1 MDFVK
6 TSSMLHICRSLG
18 ISHSDIG
25 DCKFFIAVEVEVM
38 PEFDALD
45 HDDLLGEDLE
55 GVHVVARLG
64 GDGDGHIPFGV
75 GDVFE
80 GAGLVVDLG
89 DLDLLGIGGG
99 VVDAFES
106 LGEGEGGDG
115 GGVPGGDPEFLE
127 LLLGRVDGDLVAVHV
142 PGEGLG
148 VAYFGDLEAE
158 VDGGVL
164 LLTGVVLVAGDG
176 AHGAEDDG
184 GHGEDGVK
192 VFHSGIVF

>member
-1 MDFVK
+1 
-6 TSSMLHICRSLG
+6 
-18 ISHSDIG
+18 
-25 DCKFFIAVEVEVM
+25 M

-64 GDGDGHIPFGV
+64 GDGDGRIPFGV

-99 VVDAFES
+99 VVYAFEP
-106 LGEGEGGDG
+106 LGERERGDG

-127 LLLGRVDGDLVAVHV
+127 LLLGGVDGDLVAVHV

-148 VAYFGDLEAE
+148 VAEFGDLEAE

-164 LLTGVVLVAGDG
+164 LLAGVVLVAGDG
-176 AHGAEDDG
+176 AHGAEEKG

-192 VFHSGIVF
+192 VFHNSNIKYVCYSLLALVFKHLTN